1 MIFETNE
8 QRDAYFQCI
17 EADPF
22 AVEYG
27 DALRQAEAQLGP
39 WGSED
44 DLFDDCSRIMLAEV
58 NKFASSRYPISR
70 YPKGFCRIC
79 DIQLSVVWHVLFNSA
94 QAKPRRNLSIVYE
107 ELGEANDNE
116 SLMEEAAK
124 LKTRVVLSD
133 MPPYQMVY
141 EDIKRKGLIPDG
153 STFIHRNPSR

>member
-1 MIFETNE
+1 MIFTNE
-8 QRDAYFQCI
+8 KERDAYFQRI

-58 NKFASSRYPISR
+58 NKFACNR

-79 DIQLSVVWHVLFNSA
+79 DVQLSIVWHVLFNSA
-94 QAKPRRNLSIVYE
+94 QAKPRRDLSIVYE
-107 ELGEANDNE
+107 ELGKSNE
-116 SLMEEAAK
+116 SLMEESAK
-124 LKTRVVLSD
+124 LKTKVVLSD

-141 EDIKRKGLIPDG
+141 EDIKKKGLIPDG
-153 STFIHRNPSR
+153 VHGNPSR